1 MRISDLIS
9 DVCSPDLVAWEQA
22 TGGAGSLPGH
32 RYPRRSMPSDPLPVV
47 ERRPRTAAG
56 RARRAH
62 ERLALEYPGD
72 AVELCAL
79 KHTNA
84 YELLAATI
92 LSAQTTDE
100 RVNMVTPQ
108 LFARSPAP
116 ADLAGA
122 EAAAPEA
129 TVRSPG
135 LYKNKQN

>member
-47 ERRPRTAAG
+47 ERRPRTVAG

-79 KHTNA
+79 KHTKA
-84 YELLAATI
+84 YELPAPTI
-92 LSAQTTDE
+92 PSAQTTDE
-100 RVNMVTPQ
+100 RVHMATPQ
-108 LFARSPAP
+108 PFKRKSHRLHPRH
-116 ADLAGA
+116 
-122 EAAAPEA
+122 
-129 TVRSPG
+129 
-135 LYKNKQN
+135 

>member
-79 KHTNA
+79 KTTNA
-84 YELLAATI
+84 YQRLAPTI
-92 LSAQTTDE
+92 MSAQTTAE
-100 RVNMVTPQ
+100 TVNTGHPQ
-108 LFARSPAP
+108 PLARHPVP
-116 ADLAGA
+116 ADPGVADSA
-122 EAAAPEA
+122 EPVTRARP
-129 TVRSPG
+129 TG
-135 LYKNKQN
+135 T